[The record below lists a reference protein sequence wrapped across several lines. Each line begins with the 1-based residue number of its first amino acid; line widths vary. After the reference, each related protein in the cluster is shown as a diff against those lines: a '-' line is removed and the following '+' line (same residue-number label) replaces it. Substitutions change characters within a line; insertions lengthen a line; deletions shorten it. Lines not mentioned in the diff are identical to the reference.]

1 MSQTQLFAPAIL
13 QAEKILVMVMTVV
26 HLFVMANFKVS
37 SAVDI
42 DVLKKV
48 ILECIHKSAK
58 PSTGSK

>member
-1 MSQTQLFAPAIL
+1 MSKKHLFAPAIL
-13 QAEKILVMVMTVV
+13 QAGKILATVMTVV
-26 HLFVMANFKVS
+26 HLFVMVNYKVS
-37 SAVDI
+37 SAGDI

>member
-1 MSQTQLFAPAIL
+1 MSKKHLFAPAIL
-13 QAEKILVMVMTVV
+13 QAGKILATVMTVV
-26 HLFVMANFKVS
+26 HLFVMVNYKVS
-37 SAVDI
+37 SAGII